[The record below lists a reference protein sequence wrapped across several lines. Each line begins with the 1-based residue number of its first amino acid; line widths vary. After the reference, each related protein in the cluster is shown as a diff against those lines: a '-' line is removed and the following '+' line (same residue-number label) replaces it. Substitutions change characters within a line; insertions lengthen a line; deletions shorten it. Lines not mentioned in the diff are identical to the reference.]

1 MIPSIRL
8 NQEQISQMI
17 AHKKWIIVFLSCVVF
32 TLLVALCSF
41 YDFIQPGPLPE
52 DRITL
57 IEKGKSI
64 HEMADQLESAG
75 IIRHAFLFKAYVALS
90 QKHKSLRAGEYLF
103 PLKASYQEVINILVK
118 GESIVHQL
126 TVPEGLNVNEIF
138 HLIDAA
144 ERLSG
149 SLPSLIPDEGTLMP
163 ETYNYTYGDSKLDM
177 VSRMKKEMSTF
188 LDKVWAVRD
197 QSMMLGTKE
206 EVLTLASIVEK
217 ETALPIERP
226 LVAGLYLNRL
236 AIKMPLQAD
245 PTVVYGLTEGKADL
259 GRDLTLADL
268 KNPSPYN
275 TYVYAGLPPKPICN
289 PGKQSIEAVLN
300 PERSQYLYFVANGNG
315 GHVFAVTYDE
325 HLKNV
330 AKWRDIKKKLNQDTE
345 ASVPVA
351 Q

>member
-1 MIPSIRL
+1 MTSA
-8 NQEQISQMI
+8 N
-17 AHKKWIIVFLSCVVF
+17 KWIILFLSLI
-32 TLLVALCSF
+32 LLISFIALGSF
-41 YDFIQPGPLPE
+41 YDFMRSGPLPE

-57 IEKGKSI
+57 IEKGESI

-75 IIRHAFLFKAYVALS
+75 VIRDAFLFKAYVALS

-103 PLKASYQEVINILVK
+103 PLKASYQEVVDILVK

-126 TVPEGLNVNEIF
+126 TIPEGLTMREIF
-138 HLIDAA
+138 NLVEAA

-149 SLPSLIPDEGTLMP
+149 VLPTPLPDEGELMP
-163 ETYNYTYGDSKLDM
+163 ETYNYTYGDTRSDM
-177 VSRMKKEMSTF
+177 VLRMKKEMVTF
-188 LDKVWAVRD
+188 FDKAWAMRD
-197 QSMMLGTKE
+197 QSMMLTTKE

-245 PTVVYGLTEGKADL
+245 PTVVYGLTEGKFDL
-259 GRDLTLADL
+259 GRDLTLIDL
-268 KNPSPYN
+268 KDLSPYN
-275 TYVYAGLPPKPICN
+275 TYVHAGLPPKPICS
-289 PGKQSIEAVLN
+289 PGKKSIEAVLN
-300 PERSQYLYFVANGNG
+300 PEKSAYLYFVANGEG

-330 AKWRDIKKKLNQDTE
+330 AKWRVIKKTQILSAIFK
-345 ASVPVA
+345 
-351 Q
+351 

>member
-1 MIPSIRL
+1 MTSG
-8 NQEQISQMI
+8 N
-17 AHKKWIIVFLSCVVF
+17 KWIIVFLSLIFLVSLVV
-32 TLLVALCSF
+32 LGSF
-41 YDFIQPGPLPE
+41 YDFMRSGPLPE
-52 DRITL
+52 DSITL
-57 IEKGKSI
+57 IEKGESI

-75 IIRHAFLFKAYVALS
+75 VIREAFLFKAYVALS

-103 PLKASYQEVINILVK
+103 PVKASYQEVIDILVN

-126 TVPEGLNVNEIF
+126 TIPEGLTIQEVFN
-138 HLIDAA
+138 LIDTA

-149 SLPSLIPDEGTLMP
+149 LLPTPLPNEGELMP
-163 ETYNYTYGDSKLDM
+163 ETYNYTYGDTRSDM
-177 VSRMKKEMSTF
+177 VLRMKKEMATF
-188 LDKVWAVRD
+188 LDKAWAMRD
-197 QSMMLGTKE
+197 QSMMLKTKE

-217 ETALPIERP
+217 ETALSIERP

-259 GRDLTLADL
+259 GRDLTLTDL
-268 KNPSPYN
+268 KDLSPYN

-289 PGKQSIEAVLN
+289 PGKKSIEAVLN
-300 PERSQYLYFVANGNG
+300 PEKSAYLYFVANGEG

-330 AKWRDIKKKLNQDTE
+330 AKWRVIKKTQAQDATNL
-345 ASVPVA
+345 PVA
-351 Q
+351 P